1 MNKKTKLSG
10 IFMVVLALSLM
21 ILLAACGTD
30 KSNSAEQ
37 ATNTPA
43 NKETEKAA
51 TEATAE
57 PVATAAPAA
66 NPQPKEVRIG
76 FQIIPNA
83 ELLVKALGLA
93 EKKFPDVKVTWVP
106 FDSGRDV
113 NTAFAA
119 GGIDLGLAGSV
130 PVAIGLAN
138 ELPYSVY
145 FLHDIIGDNEA
156 LAVRNSS
163 NINSVKDLVGK
174 KIAVPF
180 GSTTHFS
187 LLSALKQEGVDP
199 ASVSILDLQPPD
211 IVAAWQR
218 KDIDGAFVWQP
229 SLAKLVAEDGKILIS
244 AKTLSEQGIIT
255 ADVGIVGRKFAEQYP
270 QFVQDYVTVLDEA
283 VELYRTK
290 PEEAA
295 KAVAPL
301 LSQPEADT
309 LTQLHEL
316 VWLTSKEQQDT
327 KYLGSDSSDSGFA
340 NVLQQ
345 TGQFLVDQKTIP
357 SAPIASVYQQGI
369 WNDSLKHE

>member
-1 MNKKTKLSG
+1 MLNTKKLSNIG
-10 IFMVVLALSLM
+10 ALILM
-21 ILLAACGTD
+21 ISLAFSLLSACSSNEPAKDTKD
-30 KSNSAEQ
+30 KTSTAPTSASES
-37 ATNTPA
+37 A
-43 NKETEKAA
+43 N
-51 TEATAE
+51 
-57 PVATAAPAA
+57 
-66 NPQPKEVRIG
+66 PKEVRIG

-93 EKKFPDVKVTWVP
+93 EKKFPDVKITWVP

-138 ELPYSVY
+138 DLPYSVY

-163 NINSVKDLVGK
+163 NINSVQDLVGK
-174 KIAVPF
+174 KIAVPY

-187 LLSALKQEGVDP
+187 LLSALKQAGVDP
-199 ASVSILDLQPPD
+199 AAVSILDLQPPD

-229 SLAKLVAEDGKILIS
+229 SLSKLVADDGKILIS

-270 QFVQDYVTVLDEA
+270 QFVKNYVTLLDEA

-290 PEEAA
+290 PDDAA

-301 LSQPEADT
+301 LSQSEADS
-309 LTQLHEL
+309 LVQLHEL
-316 VWLTSKEQQDT
+316 VWLTSAEQQDV
-327 KYLGSDSSDSGFA
+327 KYLGKDSSVSGFA
-340 NVLQQ
+340 KVLLQ

-357 SAPIASVYQQGI
+357 SAPDASVYQQGI
-369 WNDSLKHE
+369 WNESLKH